1 MMRTRALED
10 LAVFHSVPAF
20 AAPLHVGQP
29 GSFSDGFSLPVR

>member
-20 AAPLHVGQP
+20 AAPLHVCQP
-29 GSFSDGFSLPVR
+29 ESFFENFSLPV